1 MVNKNNSNNHS
12 KKAII
17 IGAGIIGLTTACRLS
32 EEGYA
37 ITIFEQ
43 KSKPAEGTSKANAGQ
58 LIYNFGAMGSIGFL
72 RNLPNVIVNP
82 DLYGVIITGL
92 LHPKTWPWAL
102 SFVGQCTTK
111 AWRKNSL
118 NLIKMAHRSRESLDK
133 FCKRHTIDFNWRTD
147 GKIITHETEDDVKSA
162 ELLSEFQRENG
173 GTHKV
178 ISKEECF
185 EREPALIG
193 TTRKI
198 TGGTYISDAAVGDC
212 YLFCQNLAQLL
223 ETKFKGRI
231 NYNVTAEK
239 MLFDKNKVRGIQTN
253 QGIFE
258 ADIFIICAGLTSN
271 TLLPTNFLGKKPIM
285 GVKGISLSYPIGSSP
300 PNLSVTDAAG
310 KFVVARLGQRIRVT
324 GYAIFSENLNIDQ
337 QHVKLLAAK
346 AESLMPKAALFDK
359 EPDVWTGLR
368 PQTPDDLPMIG
379 KAGAEN
385 LFVNAGHGSNGW
397 ILAFG
402 AAEHL
407 LEKINE

>member
-1 MVNKNNSNNHS
+1 
-12 KKAII
+12 
-17 IGAGIIGLTTACRLS
+17 
-32 EEGYA
+32 
-37 ITIFEQ
+37 
-43 KSKPAEGTSKANAGQ
+43 
-58 LIYNFGAMGSIGFL
+58 
-72 RNLPNVIVNP
+72 
-82 DLYGVIITGL
+82 
-92 LHPKTWPWAL
+92 
-102 SFVGQCTTK
+102 
-111 AWRKNSL
+111 
-118 NLIKMAHRSRESLDK
+118 
-133 FCKRHTIDFNWRTD
+133 
-147 GKIITHETEDDVKSA
+147 
-162 ELLSEFQRENG
+162 
-173 GTHKV
+173 
-178 ISKEECF
+178 
-185 EREPALIG
+185 
-193 TTRKI
+193 
-198 TGGTYISDAAVGDC
+198 
-212 YLFCQNLAQLL
+212 
-223 ETKFKGRI
+223 
-231 NYNVTAEK
+231 
-239 MLFDKNKVRGIQTN
+239 
-253 QGIFE
+253 
-258 ADIFIICAGLTSN
+258 
-271 TLLPTNFLGKKPIM
+271 M